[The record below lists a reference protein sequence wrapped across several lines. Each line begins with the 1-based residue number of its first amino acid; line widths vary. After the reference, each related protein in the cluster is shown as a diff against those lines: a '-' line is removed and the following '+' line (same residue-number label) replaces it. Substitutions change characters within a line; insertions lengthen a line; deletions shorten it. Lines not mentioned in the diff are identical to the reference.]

1 MSQNGSS
8 TQAPPSANSHSTGA
22 TRRELLG
29 AAAALG
35 SAALLPL
42 ADSLAQTPA
51 SRTTRKGKIDVHY
64 HIGQRRRADSK
75 GKSKMGRFGDWTPEG
90 AIEDM
95 DRGGVAV
102 GMLSAAA
109 GGGLPQPRMW
119 NETAAKLASDFP
131 GCFGLLAALPMAD
144 VDASLKEIEYS
155 TSTLKADGFGII
167 TSYGDA
173 WLGDSKFRPVFEEL
187 NRRKAVVFVH
197 PTDAPCCMPASLTYF
212 KPPMNGSWLEWPMHT
227 ARTIFSLMVNGTL
240 RQLPDLKFIFA
251 HSGGVMPLFVDRLIG
266 MGTAENFGPDVI
278 TTLFP
283 EGIEAELKRCYF
295 EIAQGFAPLNI
306 LGLKRMVPASHILF
320 GSDYPFF
327 MPSLPAKGLADL
339 KLPADEQ
346 RAIEKGN
353 AAGLFPQ
360 WKT

>member
-1 MSQNGSS
+1 
-8 TQAPPSANSHSTGA
+8 
-22 TRRELLG
+22 
-29 AAAALG
+29 
-35 SAALLPL
+35 
-42 ADSLAQTPA
+42 
-51 SRTTRKGKIDVHY
+51 VHY
-64 HIGQRRRADSK
+64 HIGQRRRANAT
-75 GKSKMGRFGDWTPEG
+75 GKSKTGRFGDWTPEA

-95 DRGGVAV
+95 DHGGVAV

-109 GGGLPQPRMW
+109 GGGLPQPRVW

-144 VDASLKEIEYS
+144 TDASLKEIEYS
-155 TSTLKADGFGII
+155 TDALKADGFGII

-173 WLGDSKFRPVFEEL
+173 WLGDPKFRPIFEEL

-197 PTDAPCCMPASLTYF
+197 PTDAPCCMPAAMTYM

-227 ARTIFSLMVNGTL
+227 ARTIYSLMVNGTL
-240 RQLPDLKFIFA
+240 RQLPDLRFIFA

-278 TTLFP
+278 NTLFP

-306 LGLKRMVPASHILF
+306 YALKRMVPASHILF

-346 RAIEKGN
+346 KAIEKGN

-360 WKT
+360 WRT